1 VHQQALASGLGA
13 VWPRPDSRTVLF
25 LHLRQLAGLEFDV
38 FMNRFGSSLT
48 DEFPHVR
55 DLAAEGLLSE
65 DPQRIALTP
74 KGLLIADSIFASF
87 F

>member
-1 VHQQALASGLGA
+1 
-13 VWPRPDSRTVLF
+13 
-25 LHLRQLAGLEFDV
+25 
-38 FMNRFGSSLT
+38 MNRFGSSLT